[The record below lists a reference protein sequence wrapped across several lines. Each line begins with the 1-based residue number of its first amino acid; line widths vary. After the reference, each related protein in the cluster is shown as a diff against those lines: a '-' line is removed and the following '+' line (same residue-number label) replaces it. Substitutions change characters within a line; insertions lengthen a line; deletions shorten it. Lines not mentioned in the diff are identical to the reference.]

1 MSWVTQTAREEP
13 GTRFLR
19 RFLPPFQ
26 GSTVL
31 AGYLGFRRSG
41 STLGYIPVAVLR
53 LQLIGFLLFPCLL
66 VGQSARALVEQG
78 NLAYAAEEYEQALE
92 AYEQASELEPDS
104 AHIWFNRGS
113 TLYKQGDY
121 KAAGDAF
128 EQAALR
134 GSDPAIEALSK
145 FSHGNA
151 AFREGVG
158 RQQTDPRQALQS
170 VEEGVQLYQDA
181 LQLDPGLNDARH
193 NIEVARLRMRELLEQ
208 LKNQPQSP
216 SQGGEGEKQ
225 PPGEEDLSEKLQD
238 LVRKQQQAAE
248 QSQEASEQQKQEGQS
263 QEMQQQARD
272 LADQQKD
279 LEEQTRQLSREMEK
293 KEQQGQTSKTQQAQ
307 QKQARQDLEEAA
319 GRQRQAGKDLEKG
332 DFDQAQSSQE
342 QARKK
347 LEDALQAM
355 GGKPQDSEEGDDKRQ
370 PQPQPSETARTEP
383 SPAEP
388 GSEAAQQQQTARDI
402 LDKEKSDRQQ
412 RQSGLTIKIV
422 PVDKDW

>member
-293 KEQQGQTSKTQQAQ
+293 KEQQGRHRRPNRRNRNKRGKIS
-307 QKQARQDLEEAA
+307 RRPPA
-319 GRQRQAGKDLEKG
+319 GSA
-332 DFDQAQSSQE
+332 
-342 QARKK
+342 
-347 LEDALQAM
+347 
-355 GGKPQDSEEGDDKRQ
+355 KR
-370 PQPQPSETARTEP
+370 ARTSRRATSIKPNRPRSRRGRSWRTRCRLWAASPKTVKRETTRGSRSRNP
-383 SPAEP
+383 PRPPAPSLRRQSPARRP
-388 GSEAAQQQQTARDI
+388 RSNSKRHGTFSIRKSPIGNKGSR
-402 LDKEKSDRQQ
+402 
-412 RQSGLTIKIV
+412 V
-422 PVDKDW
+422 